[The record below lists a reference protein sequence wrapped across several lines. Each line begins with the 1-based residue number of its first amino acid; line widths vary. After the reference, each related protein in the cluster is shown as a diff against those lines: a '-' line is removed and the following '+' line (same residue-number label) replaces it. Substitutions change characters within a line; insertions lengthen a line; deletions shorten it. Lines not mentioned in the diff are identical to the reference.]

1 MHMTFSIVGCSPD
14 TCQTGVAIA
23 SSLMA
28 ITSRCAFV
36 RGSIGAVVVQGFSDP
51 RLGPQALELL
61 ASGYA
66 PDAVIRALERSE
78 ECFEYRQLAV
88 INLHGHTAVHAGSR
102 A

>member
-1 MHMTFSIVGCSPD
+1 M
-14 TCQTGVAIA
+14 
-23 SSLMA
+23 
-28 ITSRCAFV
+28 
-36 RGSIGAVVVQGFSDP
+36 VQGFSDP

-78 ECFEYRQLAV
+78 DCFEYRQLAV

-102 A
+102 APGLCATATGANCAAGGSVHNVRQP